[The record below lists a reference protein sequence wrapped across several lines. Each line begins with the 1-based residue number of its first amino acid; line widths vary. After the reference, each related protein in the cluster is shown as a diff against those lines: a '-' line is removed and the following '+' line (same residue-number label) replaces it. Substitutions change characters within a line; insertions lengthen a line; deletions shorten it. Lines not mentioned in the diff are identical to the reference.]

1 MLTKNVVS
9 SKVFSQEMR
18 VNESGLA
25 VSVVVPTRN
34 EAGNVEKLLASLRK
48 AFYGT
53 FIEVI
58 FVDDST
64 DDTPQVVEAAVE
76 RFPAQ
81 NVRLIHRAPGAAG
94 WRSGWGGG
102 RRTEGG
108 LRRLRLRHGWRPA
121 APP

>member
-1 MLTKNVVS
+1 MLTRTVVS

-18 VNESGLA
+18 ANQSGLA

-34 EAGNVEKLLASLRK
+34 EAGNVEKLLTSLRN

-76 RFPAQ
+76 RFPGPK
-81 NVRLIHRAPGAAG
+81 RAPDPPGPGRASGRPG
-94 WRSGWGGG
+94 WSSGGWA
-102 RRTEGG
+102 EGS
-108 LRRLRLRHGWRPA
+108 LR
-121 APP
+121 